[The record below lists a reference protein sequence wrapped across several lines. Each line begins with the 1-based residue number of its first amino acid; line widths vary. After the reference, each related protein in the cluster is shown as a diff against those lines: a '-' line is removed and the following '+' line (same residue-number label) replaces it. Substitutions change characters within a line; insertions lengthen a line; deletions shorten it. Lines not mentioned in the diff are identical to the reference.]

1 MSDSF
6 EKTING
12 HKYFFQLINTGNESY
27 YNVSFDYNDKHETF
41 ELKKDAAGHWR
52 IQTSPLPLP
61 RFINNDSL
69 DFNDAVEENIN
80 DASS

>member
-6 EKTING
+6 EKTIKG
-12 HKYFFQLINTGNESY
+12 HKYFFQLISTGSESY

-41 ELKKDAAGHWR
+41 ELKKDASGRWR
-52 IQTSPLPLP
+52 IQTPPQTLP
-61 RFINNDSL
+61 RFINSDSM